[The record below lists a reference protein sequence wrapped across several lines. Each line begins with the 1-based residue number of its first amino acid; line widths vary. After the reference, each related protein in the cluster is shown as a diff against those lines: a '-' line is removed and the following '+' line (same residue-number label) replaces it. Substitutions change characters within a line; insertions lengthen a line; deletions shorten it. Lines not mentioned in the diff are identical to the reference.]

1 MTFKYYDKPEL
12 FTGLRD
18 KETTC
23 DTCGQEK
30 ICFDAEAFYGTED
43 INSICP
49 DCLLSGQ
56 LNDKNIFTCNG
67 DIEELKQQLKTL
79 NPTLTD
85 IEIENIAHYKTTELE
100 KTTPHLVTWQD
111 WGWPC
116 ADGDYCKFIGFGSKP
131 FYKNLATDLPTEG
144 FFKKSFYDNSSDTD
158 YLWKEVLP
166 DKEIKN
172 FEDSNKY
179 GTLFY
184 VFKSLNSDKILTIWD
199 CD

>member
-12 FTGLRD
+12 FTGLRNT
-18 KETTC
+18 ETTC

-49 DCLLSGQ
+49 DCLSSGQ
-56 LNDKNIFTCNG
+56 LNEKNIFTCNG
-67 DIEELKQQLKTL
+67 DIEELKQQLKNL

-85 IEIENIAHYKTTELE
+85 TEIENIAQQKTTELE

-111 WGWPC
+111 WDWPC

-131 FYKNLATDLPTEG
+131 FYKNLAPDLPTED
-144 FFKKSFYDNSSDTD
+144 FFKKSFYDNGSDTD

>member
-12 FTGLRD
+12 FTGFRD
-18 KETTC
+18 TETTC

-30 ICFDAEAFYGTED
+30 ICFDAAAFYGTED
-43 INSICP
+43 LKSICP
-49 DCLLSGQ
+49 DCLLGGQ
-56 LNDKNIFTCNG
+56 LNDKNVFTCNG
-67 DIEELKQQLKTL
+67 DIEELERQLKVL

-85 IEIENIAHYKTTELE
+85 LEIENIAKQKTTELE

-111 WGWPC
+111 WSWPC

-131 FYKNLATDLPTEG
+131 FYKSLTTDLPTED
-144 FFKKSFYDNSSDTD
+144 FFKNSFFDSNSDTD
-158 YLWKEVLP
+158 YLWKKALP
-166 DKEIKN
+166 NKEIKN
-172 FEDSNKY
+172 YQDSNKY

-184 VFKSLNSDKILTIWD
+184 VFRSLNSDKILTMWD